1 MQISPDKIAE
11 ILERTDL
18 VALVSRNVKLRR
30 SGGSFLGLCPFHA
43 EKTPSFNVNPQRRFF
58 KCFGCDASG
67 DAISYVQRLQGL
79 TFVEAVRLLAQENGI
94 ALDEQRDPA
103 AEHRQRLLQ
112 TTSMAQRHFERCL
125 WSEARAKP
133 GRDHLAARGVSE
145 VMARRF
151 GLGYALD
158 DWNDLTDLLVR
169 EGACDWA
176 AEVGLIAPGKR
187 GAGFYDTFRGR
198 LTIPIRSAE
207 GRTIAFGA
215 RLIEASP
222 GRAPGPK
229 YLNSKE
235 SPLYRKAST
244 LYALDV
250 ARDAIRR
257 RKTAVLVEGYFDVI
271 GLYSAGVDNAVALC
285 STALTPGH
293 LAALDRAGAQ
303 TLLMLLDGDAA
314 GMRAVERLS
323 GALLASGKT
332 IRVATL
338 PDGEDPDTFA
348 LREGPEAI
356 EALLETAP
364 PLSTHLLQALLPHA
378 QSHTLEA
385 KMAAL
390 GRLQKT
396 LDEIPPGLAKSLFLS
411 ELASHLGVSETELRA
426 HLRAD
431 PSPLTRHAPRQ
442 SAAARASQDR
452 ARQERALTAHEEL
465 FAALLIADPSL
476 KSERDA
482 QAIGELEHLSVRLLL
497 EDKVPSEALDN
508 IDPLIRKAIE
518 ARLAEIAATLDNR
531 EQRRQ
536 ALCDAARRIRLQN
549 IERLLADTKTRLL
562 TALEGEPDE
571 EVIEQLQEEHRR
583 LNDQR
588 LQLQKSR
595 T

>member
-18 VALVSRNVKLRR
+18 VALISRNVKLRR

-67 DAISYVQRLQGL
+67 DAISYVQRMQGL
-79 TFVEAVRLLAQENGI
+79 GFVEAVRLLAQEAGVD
-94 ALDEQRDPA
+94 LEERRDPA
-103 AEHRQRLLQ
+103 AELRQHLLQ
-112 TTSMAQRHFERCL
+112 VTSMAQRHFERCL
-125 WSEARAKP
+125 WSDPRAKP
-133 GRDHLAARGVSE
+133 ARDHLAARGVSE
-145 VMARRF
+145 EMARRF
-151 GLGYALD
+151 GLGYTPDA
-158 DWNDLTDLLVR
+158 WNDLTDLLVR

-176 AEVGLIAPGKR
+176 AEVGLIAPGRR
-187 GAGFYDTFRGR
+187 GSGFYDTFRGR

-215 RLIEASP
+215 RFIEASP

-250 ARDAIRR
+250 ARDEIRR

-271 GLYSAGVDNAVALC
+271 GLYSAGIHNAVALC

-314 GMRAVERLS
+314 GLRAVERLS

-356 EALLETAP
+356 EALLETAT
-364 PLSTHLLQALLPHA
+364 PLSTHLLQLLLPNA
-378 QSHTLEA
+378 QGHSLEE

-390 GRLQKT
+390 ARLQKT
-396 LDEIPPGLAKSLFLS
+396 LDEIPPGLAKSLFVA
-411 ELASHLGVSETELRA
+411 ELASHLGVSEGELRA

-442 SAAARASQDR
+442 SAAARGARDR
-452 ARQERALTAHEEL
+452 AGMAPLKAHEEL

-476 KSERDA
+476 RSEPEA
-482 QAIGELEHLSVRLLL
+482 QCTGELAQLALRLLVEGDGTGDAL
-497 EDKVPSEALDN
+497 ERLEP
-508 IDPLIRKAIE
+508 PIRQAIE
-518 ARLAEIAATLDNR
+518 ARLSEIAATLDTR

-536 ALCDAARRIRLQN
+536 ALCDAARRVRLQR
-549 IERLLADTKTRLL
+549 IEQLLADTKARLFA
-562 TALEGEPDE
+562 ALEGDCDDE
-571 EVIEQLQEEHRR
+571 EIEQLQEEHRR

-588 LQLQKSR
+588 LQLQKTR

>member
-1 MQISPDKIAE
+1 MQIPPDKIAE

-79 TFVEAVRLLAQENGI
+79 TFIESVRLLAQEAGVD
-94 ALDEQRDPA
+94 LDERRDPA

-112 TTSMAQRHFERCL
+112 ATSLAQRHFERCL
-125 WSEARAKP
+125 WSDARAKP

-145 VMARRF
+145 EMARRF

-176 AEVGLIAPGKR
+176 AEVGLISPGKR

-215 RLIEASP
+215 RLIESTP
-222 GRAPGPK
+222 GRTPGPK

-250 ARDAIRR
+250 ARDEIRR
-257 RKTAVLVEGYFDVI
+257 RKMAVLVEGYFDVI
-271 GLYSAGVDNAVALC
+271 GLYNAGVQNAVALC

-314 GMRAVERLS
+314 GVRAVERLS

-338 PDGEDPDTFA
+338 PSGEDPDTFA

-364 PLSTHLLQALLPHA
+364 PLSTHLLQTLLPHA
-378 QSHTLEA
+378 QGHTLEA

-390 GRLQKT
+390 GRLRKT
-396 LDEIPPGLAKSLFLS
+396 LDEIPPGLAKSLFVS
-411 ELASHLGVSETELRA
+411 ELAGHLGVSETELRA
-426 HLRAD
+426 HLRSD
-431 PSPLTRHAPRQ
+431 PSPLTRHAPHAG
-442 SAAARASQDR
+442 AAARASQDR
-452 ARQERALTAHEEL
+452 TRPDRAPMAHEEL

-476 KSERDA
+476 RRESEA
-482 QAIGELEHLSVRLLL
+482 QAIGELEPLPLRLIL
-497 EDKVPSEALDN
+497 EDGTPGEALDRL
-508 IDPLIRKAIE
+508 DPTLRKAIE
-518 ARLAEIAATLDNR
+518 ARLSEIAATLDDR
-531 EQRRQ
+531 EHRRQ

-549 IERLLADTKTRLL
+549 IEHLLADTKARLVS
-562 TALEGEPDE
+562 AIEGESDE
-571 EVIEQLQEEHRR
+571 EEIEQLQEEHRR
-583 LNDQR
+583 LNDLR

-595 T
+595 A

>member
-18 VALVSRNVKLRR
+18 VALISRNVKLRR

-67 DAISYVQRLQGL
+67 DAISYVQRLQGQ
-79 TFVEAVRLLAQENGI
+79 TFVEAVRQLAQEAGVD
-94 ALDEQRDPA
+94 LEETRDPV
-103 AEHRQRLLQ
+103 AEHRQKLLQ
-112 TTSMAQRHFERCL
+112 VTSLAQRHFEHCL
-125 WSEARAKP
+125 WNDARARP

-145 VMARRF
+145 QMARRF

-158 DWNDLTDLLVR
+158 DWSELTARLTR

-187 GAGFYDTFRGR
+187 GPGFYDVFRGR
-198 LTIPIRSAE
+198 LTIPIRSPE
-207 GRTIAFGA
+207 GKTIAFGA
-215 RLIEASP
+215 RLIET
-222 GRAPGPK
+222 APDRPAGPK

-244 LYALDV
+244 LYGLDV
-250 ARDAIRR
+250 ARDEIRR

-271 GLYSAGVDNAVALC
+271 GLFGAGVNNAVALC

-338 PDGEDPDTFA
+338 PGGEDPDTFA
-348 LREGPEAI
+348 MREGPEAI
-356 EALLETAP
+356 EALLDSAP
-364 PLSTHLLQALLPHA
+364 PLSTHLLQTILPRA

-396 LDEIPPGLAKSLFLS
+396 LDEIPPGLAKSLFVA
-411 ELASHLGVSETELRA
+411 ELADHLGVSEQELRA
-426 HLRAD
+426 HLRSE
-431 PSPLTRHAPRQ
+431 PSPLTRHAPRTSAVQKQ
-442 SAAARASQDR
+442 SSADSASR
-452 ARQERALTAHEEL
+452 PPTASEEL
-465 FAALLIADPSL
+465 FTALIAFDPTLKDEPEASAKSELAHLPLRFFLESDTPDAALEQLAP
-476 KSERDA
+476 
-482 QAIGELEHLSVRLLL
+482 
-497 EDKVPSEALDN
+497 AL
-508 IDPLIRKAIE
+508 RQSIE
-518 ARLAEIAATLDNR
+518 ARLNEIGATLDDR
-531 EQRRQ
+531 EKRRQ

-549 IERLLADTKTRLL
+549 IDRLLSDAKARLV
-562 TALEGEPDE
+562 TALEGDSDE
-571 EVIEQLQEEHRR
+571 EEIEELQEEHRR
-583 LNDQR
+583 LNDLR
-588 LQLQKSR
+588 LQLQAAR
-595 T
+595 NA